1 MKMKGFLS
9 VMAAAVMLSL
19 TCASCEKVLDTD
31 TNANDPQNGN
41 DTVVFAKR
49 AEAYLPNY
57 YSDRTIEAWYSVYS
71 ENDYKSK
78 VEAVFLF
85 TDSAV
90 AITKSKTYSI
100 EDGREPAREIV
111 ALGIYHQL
119 EGDLINGTLRFE
131 LSSGFPRNAQIIDGV
146 LTHDSI
152 AYTKQDNANAPA
164 PYQPAAK

>member
-1 MKMKGFLS
+1 
-9 VMAAAVMLSL
+9 MAATVMLSL
-19 TCASCEKVLDTD
+19 TCASCDKFLETD
-31 TNANDPQNGN
+31 TTDINDLENSN
-41 DTVVFAKR
+41 DTVVFAKL

-57 YSDRTIEAWYSVYS
+57 YSDHTIEAWYSVYS

-119 EGDLINGTLRFE
+119 EGNLINGTLRFE
-131 LSSGFPRNAQIIDGV
+131 LSSGFPRNAQIVDGV
-146 LTHDSI
+146 LTHDNI
-152 AYTKQDNANAPA
+152 AYTKKDNADAPA
-164 PYQPAAK
+164 PYQPARN

>member
-1 MKMKGFLS
+1 MLQFLQN
-9 VMAAAVMLSL
+9 L
-19 TCASCEKVLDTD
+19 EKALINRLFTIR
-31 TNANDPQNGN
+31 
-41 DTVVFAKR
+41 FA
-49 AEAYLPNY
+49 
-57 YSDRTIEAWYSVYS
+57 I
-71 ENDYKSK
+71 
-78 VEAVFLF
+78 FLF

-119 EGDLINGTLRFE
+119 EGNLINGTLRFE